1 MAETGGANIEVAHH
15 LNESKSPGEER
26 SLAHEIVEIVEAI
39 VLALVAIT
47 TAWSGYQS
55 ALWDGQQS
63 QLYGRATKL
72 RVEAQG
78 VNLASNQERI
88 YNASTV
94 AEWLKA
100 EAEGNTKLADIFE
113 RRLLPEFRPA
123 FAAWKKTDPV
133 HNPDAPAGPAL
144 MPEYRET
151 KATEGARLTR
161 EADEIFGKGTADR
174 EVAEKYVRVTVILAT
189 VLLLTAISSRFHSH
203 IIRVGLVAIAFLL
216 LCIPLWSIFNL
227 PRAYP

>member
-15 LNESKSPGEER
+15 LNEHKSQDGEP
-26 SLAHEIVEIVEAI
+26 SLAHEILEIIEAI

-63 QLYGRATKL
+63 QLYQRATKL
-72 RVEAQG
+72 RVQAEGMQ
-78 VNLASNQERI
+78 LASDQERI

-94 AEWLKA
+94 VEWLKA
-100 EAEGNTKLADIFE
+100 EAHGDTKLADLFE
-113 RRLLPEFRPA
+113 RRLLPEIRPA
-123 FAAWKKTDPV
+123 FEAWKKTDPI
-133 HNPDAPAGPAL
+133 HNPNAPAGPIL

-151 KATEGARLTR
+151 KATEGARLSR
-161 EADEIFGKGTADR
+161 EADEAFEKGTADR
-174 EVAEKYVRVTVILAT
+174 DVAEKYVRITVILAT

-203 IIRVGLVAIAFLL
+203 RIRVALIAIAFLL
-216 LCIPLWSIFNL
+216 LCIPLWSIFTL
-227 PRAYP
+227 PRASP